1 VIMVVAD
8 DAMPKSA
15 NANGKWVLK
24 SDWRHR
30 HTAFGLSGFVLRS
43 KVHYGERQFCCTG
56 QPERYEDVRHLFM
69 DFNCRQA
76 IVRSVDVLQPICE
89 DALIRQNSSP
99 Y

>member
-1 VIMVVAD
+1 MVVAD
-8 DAMPKSA
+8 DAMPTSA
-15 NANGKWVLK
+15 KANGKGVLK
-24 SDWRHR
+24 SDWRPR
-30 HTAFGLSGFVLRS
+30 HTAFCLSGFFLRL
-43 KVHYGERQFCCTG
+43 KIHYGERHFCCTG
-56 QPERYEDVRHLFM
+56 QPERYERAHRLFI